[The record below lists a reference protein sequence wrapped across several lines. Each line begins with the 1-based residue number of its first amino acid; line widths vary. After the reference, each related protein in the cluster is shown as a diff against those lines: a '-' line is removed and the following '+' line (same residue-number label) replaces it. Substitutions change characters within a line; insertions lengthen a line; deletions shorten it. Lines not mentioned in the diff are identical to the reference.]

1 MIFFILALGGQ
12 TFLYAQDVENV
23 AKDLKKIADAKPVKV
38 SGGFG
43 ATSAFYNMNGM
54 PSRRAPF
61 SWALNGNVN
70 ISIFSKI
77 SIPLSINYTD
87 NGTSYSAKNP
97 LKTILADLANKTGMS
112 PKYKWVTLHLGDRS
126 LNFSRYTYAGL
137 RFFGAGVELAPTK
150 SIVKFSGFYG
160 RFNRRTLLDTI
171 NGIAVVPAYKRI
183 GWGTKLELGKQK
195 NKVGISIFKAQDDT
209 YSGDELTEKY
219 NLKPMSNLVF
229 GIETKNQI
237 AKKVDLDFEYTTSA
251 LTTDLRAPEALNSG
265 DYTYFNNLGNIF
277 TPNSSTIYNSTY
289 AAGIQV
295 KEKSTTVGLK
305 YLWVDPTYASLGAL
319 AAKNDIEA
327 YTLNSTTSIF
337 KNKVTL
343 GGSLGTER
351 NNLENNMAQTM
362 RRFIYAL
369 NGTWLIIPNLNFTY
383 NYSNF
388 NHSTAPTTI
397 TKADSVKLV
406 QVSASNVGSLNY
418 TFGKGN
424 AKHTALISST
434 FQNVRDIRQL
444 VNMQVSTPN
453 DVTNYLANYSVNFN
467 NIQLTCAL
475 SGNYNKVEAPNI
487 FSESIGPSLS
497 LTKKLIQKKLS
508 ITYVTSYLNN
518 NDNGA
523 KAATFATKLGG
534 VYKPGKKHSFKL
546 ETALVNKNIKSGQ
559 GNSFT
564 ETLGKISYDFSF

>member
-1 MIFFILALGGQ
+1 MILAIFCHS
-12 TFLYAQDVENV
+12 FLYAQDIENV
-23 AKDLKKIADAKPVKV
+23 AKDLKKITEAKPVKV
-38 SGGFG
+38 SGGIG
-43 ATSAFYNMNGM
+43 ATTAFYSMHGM

-70 ISIFSKI
+70 ISIFGKV

-112 PKYKWVTLHLGDRS
+112 PKYKWVTVHLGDRS

-137 RFFGAGVELAPTK
+137 RFFGAGIELAPTK
-150 SIVKFSGFYG
+150 SIIKFSGFYG

-171 NGIAVVPAYKRI
+171 NGIAVVPAYQRL
-183 GWGTKLELGKQK
+183 GWGTKLELGKQN
-195 NKVGISIFKAQDDT
+195 NKLGLSIFKAQDDT
-209 YSGDELTEKY
+209 YSGDVLTEKY

-229 GIETKNQI
+229 GIETKNKI

-251 LTTDLRAPEALNSG
+251 LTTDLRAPASLNSG

-295 KEKSTTVGLK
+295 KQKATTVGLK

-327 YTLNSTTSIF
+327 YTLNANTSIF
-337 KNKVTL
+337 KNKVTV
-343 GGSLGTER
+343 GGSAGTER
-351 NNLENNMAQTM
+351 NNLGKNMALTM
-362 RRFIYAL
+362 RRFIYAV
-369 NGTWLIIPNLNFTY
+369 NGTWLILPTLNLTL

-406 QVSASNVGSLNY
+406 QVSESKVGSLNY

-467 NIQLTCAL
+467 NVQLTCAL
-475 SGNYNKVEAPNI
+475 SGIYNKVEAPGV
-487 FSESIGPSLS
+487 FSESVGPSLS
-497 LTKKLIQKKLS
+497 FTKKLVQKKLS
-508 ITYVTSYLNN
+508 LTYVTSYLNN

-523 KAATFATKLGG
+523 KATTLATKLGG

-546 ETALVNKNIKSGQ
+546 ETALVKKDIKSGQ

-564 ETLGKISYDFSF
+564 ELLGKVSYDFSF